1 MRLFLLVL
9 VSVAIVGVE
18 SAPAQAPTL
27 GPGIHQA
34 EQAETQSEKNIPP
47 PEPRH
52 LTVDYAKL
60 RRDAEKLASLAQA
73 VPADIDQTSKGMLP
87 KDLAEKLKRI
97 QKLAK
102 QLQSQIGR

>member
-9 VSVAIVGVE
+9 VFAAIVGVE
-18 SAPAQAPTL
+18 PAPAQAPTL
-27 GPGIHQA
+27 GPGIRQA

-47 PEPRH
+47 PAPPRV
-52 LTVDYAKL
+52 TVDYAKMKQ
-60 RRDAEKLASLAQA
+60 DAEELASLAQS
-73 VPADIDQTSKGMLP
+73 VPADVDQTGKGMLP
-87 KDLAEKLKRI
+87 KDLTAKLKRI